1 MFNNTKMTNHTNIF
15 ENYRL
20 IDSNIDFAVNNDF
33 SDNYQP
39 NESINNII
47 SINTEKIPNNE
58 MTIFQKAFTDS
69 LD

>member
-1 MFNNTKMTNHTNIF
+1 MTNHTNIF
-15 ENYRL
+15 ENYTL
-20 IDSNIDFAVNNDF
+20 IDSNMDFAENNYF
-33 SDNYQP
+33 PDNCQP
-39 NESINNII
+39 NKSISNII

>member
-1 MFNNTKMTNHTNIF
+1 MTNHTNIF
-15 ENYRL
+15 ENYTL
-20 IDSNIDFAVNNDF
+20 IDSNMDFAENNDF
-33 SDNYQP
+33 PDNYQP
-39 NESINNII
+39 NKSINNII

>member
-20 IDSNIDFAVNNDF
+20 IDSNIDFTENNDF